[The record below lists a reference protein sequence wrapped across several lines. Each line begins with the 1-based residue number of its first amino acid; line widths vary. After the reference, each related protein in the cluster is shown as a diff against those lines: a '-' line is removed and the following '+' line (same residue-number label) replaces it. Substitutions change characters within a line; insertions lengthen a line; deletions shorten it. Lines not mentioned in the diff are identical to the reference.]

1 MSDSTSPLL
10 AATHPQEDV
19 SHVLFNT
26 SLPTSN
32 TAPHT
37 TPISPASSF
46 HSTYS
51 SSPTSSSLTSP
62 FYKHPRLV
70 SFIKGFALYFFFP
83 FLSGMMM
90 GFGEISA
97 NELAFRL
104 GWFGTRNVP
113 LIARNVVPLG
123 PQARSGA
130 GLKPRRGGE
139 NASDANGNDRKG
151 EMVYAEM
158 SPLA

>member
-1 MSDSTSPLL
+1 
-10 AATHPQEDV
+10 
-19 SHVLFNT
+19 
-26 SLPTSN
+26 
-32 TAPHT
+32 
-37 TPISPASSF
+37 
-46 HSTYS
+46 
-51 SSPTSSSLTSP
+51 
-62 FYKHPRLV
+62 
-70 SFIKGFALYFFFP
+70 
-83 FLSGMMM
+83 MMM

-123 PQARSGA
+123 PQTRSGA
-130 GLKPRRGGE
+130 GLKPSRRKGE
-139 NASDANGNDRKG
+139 NASDADGNDKKG

>member
-1 MSDSTSPLL
+1 MSDNTSPLL
-10 AATHPQEDV
+10 AATHPQDGV

-26 SLPTSN
+26 SLPT
-32 TAPHT
+32 HT
-37 TPISPASSF
+37 T
-46 HSTYS
+46 
-51 SSPTSSSLTSP
+51 TSSSTTSIHGTHARSPAFTSSSVTPSP

-70 SFIKGFALYFFFP
+70 SFLKGFALYFFFP
-83 FLSGMMM
+83 FISGMMM

-97 NELAFRL
+97 NELAFRM

-123 PQARSGA
+123 PKARQGA
-130 GLKPRRGGE
+130 GLKRSGKRGEGEGE
-139 NASDANGNDRKG
+139 NDGKG
-151 EMVYAEM
+151 GMMYAEM